1 MMTHIFLTTIV
12 PILLLVLVGY
22 GMDRKFHLD
31 LDTLSKINFYV
42 VAPAF
47 LFTNTYKYHFSV
59 ESLQIIWL
67 TIIGFVATWLI
78 SLVIERLMGFE
89 KTKAGI
95 FRNAVLFNNCGNIGV
110 PLTVFIYSNDP
121 FLQNGQPIW
130 LEAAIAVQIV
140 VFVWQNIVT
149 NSLAFYFAGEGKM
162 SRRDAALIVF
172 KMPIIYFLL
181 LALGLN
187 FGGIPLEGTF
197 IWPVMTNISN
207 ALVMIA
213 LFTLGVQL
221 ARTPFTFFTKDVMA
235 GTWTRLVLG
244 PLIMWLCI
252 VGYQWVVGPVAF
264 LASQVLIISAAV
276 PSGVTTALIA
286 AILKTHPDYA
296 TQMVVSST
304 VLSAITLP
312 IVIWLCHLI

>member
-1 MMTHIFLTTIV
+1 MAFQYVIVKNSGRGRGYLPTIM
-12 PILLLVLVGY
+12 PEA
-22 GMDRKFHLD
+22 
-31 LDTLSKINFYV
+31 S
-42 VAPAF
+42 
-47 LFTNTYKYHFSV
+47 YKYHFTA
-59 ESLQIIWL
+59 ESMQIIWL
-67 TIIGFVATWLI
+67 TIIGFVATWI
-78 SLVIERLMGFE
+78 VSVIIERLMGFE

-162 SRRDAALIVF
+162 SRRDAAMIVF
-172 KMPIIYFLL
+172 KMPIIYTLL
-181 LALGLN
+181 IALGLN
-187 FGGIPLEGTF
+187 FGEVPIEGMF

-235 GTWTRLVLG
+235 GTWTRLLLG

-252 VGYQWVVGPVAF
+252 VGYQLVAGPVPS

-286 AILKTHPDYA
+286 AVLKTHADYA

-312 IVIWLCHLI
+312 IVIWLCHMI